1 MRAARSAL
9 ALAALLVAFHL
20 TLRAAGL
27 ALHTSARA
35 GMPEGAWS
43 LPLAALYVLA
53 YLGAI
58 VVAPILALAG
68 VGRAL
73 LALRS

>member
-1 MRAARSAL
+1 MP
-9 ALAALLVAFHL
+9 VA
-20 TLRAAGL
+20 
-27 ALHTSARA
+27 
-35 GMPEGAWS
+35 AWS

-68 VGRAL
+68 VGQAL
-73 LALRS
+73 LGKD

>member
-9 ALAALLVAFHL
+9 ALALLLVVFHL
-20 TLRAAGL
+20 ALRAAGL
-27 ALHTSARA
+27 AVHTRAIA
-35 GMPEGAWS
+35 GMPVAAWS
-43 LPLAALYVLA
+43 LPPAALYVLA

-68 VGRAL
+68 VGQAL
-73 LALRS
+73 LGKD